1 MKIYF
6 KVFIKISLFNIC
18 IVENSCFLFL
28 YFFILSLF
36 FFFSFNPKR
45 LCQIHF
51 RNGFRYQSDKV
62 YHVERRYLKNV
73 LYPSTHRI
81 HRTSYYFYAKIHGG
95 FRFRYTV
102 SDLSTFVF
110 YFSSC
115 KRIRTVRAHTIL
127 RYCRFNP
134 LYYPKWPILNKF
146 KNSVWKIKETAY
158 SFDRSTISRLI
169 DHDDISKNKE
179 ISTFAK
185 IISPLPY
192 FH

>member
-1 MKIYF
+1 MYRGELLF
-6 KVFIKISLFNIC
+6 SFSLFFY
-18 IVENSCFLFL
+18 S
-28 YFFILSLF
+28 LSL

-146 KNSVWKIKETAY
+146 KKLCLENKRNRLFFWSFYDFKI
-158 SFDRSTISRLI
+158 DWSRWYI
-169 DHDDISKNKE
+169 
-179 ISTFAK
+179 
-185 IISPLPY
+185 
-192 FH
+192 

>member
-18 IVENSCFLFL
+18 TLFWRILVFPFL
-28 YFFILSLF
+28 YFFIFFLFF

-110 YFSSC
+110 YFSNC
-115 KRIRTVRAHTIL
+115 KR
-127 RYCRFNP
+127 NP
-134 LYYPKWPILNKF
+134 
-146 KNSVWKIKETAY
+146 S
-158 SFDRSTISRLI
+158 RSCTYDFTIS
-169 DHDDISKNKE
+169 
-179 ISTFAK
+179 
-185 IISPLPY
+185 
-192 FH
+192 